1 MQEQKEN
8 TPSIELRRRMDA
20 AEQALENLQSYLQR
34 RLRDLD
40 AGRQVTG
47 HQEAC
52 QEIMDLVGLKIVPA
66 QPLTVVKK

>member
-1 MQEQKEN
+1 
-8 TPSIELRRRMDA
+8 MDA